1 MVEEGRVAI
10 IVPQST
16 MTGKTNIEKEIK
28 ANILKK
34 HTLEGVITLNK
45 DTFYG
50 VGVNPC
56 IAIFTAGLPHHK
68 DKICKFINFEDDGFI
83 V

>member
-1 MVEEGRVAI
+1 
-10 IVPQST
+10 
-16 MTGKTNIEKEIK
+16 MTGKTKVEKEIN

-50 VGVNPC
+50 AGANPG
-56 IAIFTAGLPHHK
+56 IAIFTAGVPHYK
-68 DKICKFINFEDDGFI
+68 
-83 V
+83 